1 MSLSTRVLDT
11 RVSEWSRKRGPGGE
25 IGVEV
30 ELEGTLHTG
39 DLANRFW
46 IVKPEGSLREGYE
59 YVLAKPAKLSE
70 LIAVGKEFDGMMEK
84 SRPKKT
90 IRCSTHIHVNV
101 NNKTIRQLYNIIGY
115 YYLVEELLVRTQGP
129 VRTGNLFCLRM
140 SDAEDI
146 GDQLVYSA
154 EEHHITCF
162 NQSNNKYGALN
173 LAAPIKFG
181 SLEFRFLLPMTSWK
195 EIDFWVGLLHQMVNT
210 AENLS
215 IRDAVRFVETDSP
228 REFLSRVFT
237 KAHVDFILGH
247 YGTTLAKE
255 LLLENFDAIEELSK
269 VLTKNQFFSLPSG
282 SWATDLNYMGVK
294 KKPWLDA
301 TTVGN
306 PNPAGDVIPVASLDS
321 GEFQPMFNPIVDEM
335 IDQDQGDEDGP
346 GW

>member
-59 YVLAKPAKLSE
+59 YVLAKPTKLSE

-228 REFLSRVFT
+228 KKFLSRGQRLVEILKQDEMKPYSFFEQIILLFLAQEGFFDLVELQDVAE
-237 KAHVDFILGH
+237 KKKSVLLKFIAQGSDLKKLL
-247 YGTTLAKE
+247 TESKE
-255 LLLENFDAIEELSK
+255 LTTQLKQSILS
-269 VLTKNQFFSLPSG
+269 FFHG
-282 SWATDLNYMGVK
+282 
-294 KKPWLDA
+294 
-301 TTVGN
+301 
-306 PNPAGDVIPVASLDS
+306 
-321 GEFQPMFNPIVDEM
+321 
-335 IDQDQGDEDGP
+335 
-346 GW
+346 